1 VFLLGGLSRSGRSR
15 PLALSSRPIAFPRV
29 PVRVL
34 SQTRPSHDSVS
45 IEPRKAP
52 RPGKSSASTPN
63 TQQLIAVVTVPSLA
77 GARTAGMGGGS
88 GHAQKKVRCRIPGAR
103 QRFSLLL
110 VGLSVCL
117 SVLLLL
123 FAVARDADPSHGRS
137 GPHAGLN

>member
-117 SVLLLL
+117 CCFCFLLSRATRTRRTDGQALTQ
-123 FAVARDADPSHGRS
+123 A
-137 GPHAGLN
+137 